1 MKCIRRSHLTQSSM
15 ENLLTEI
22 KVMKELQHEHIVQ
35 LVEFDVRLTQC
46 WPSPQDFSCYCIVCI
61 VPIVRWRYVSV
72 RSKVAMTVITH
83 INQQSQFAHSLEC
96 SKKFHLHSGTSTTYF
111 WSWNTAMVGIYQT
124 S

>member
-46 WPSPQDFSCYCIVCI
+46 WPSLQDFNYYCMCVLC
-61 VPIVRWRYVSV
+61 
-72 RSKVAMTVITH
+72 
-83 INQQSQFAHSLEC
+83 QL
-96 SKKFHLHSGTSTTYF
+96 
-111 WSWNTAMVGIYQT
+111 
-124 S
+124 